1 MVTVDDEL
9 ATPGRAGGT
18 RWHLPY
24 PVVVFLAIAAVLFVW
39 VWFSVQFLD
48 RHPQYPIAPASFTGS
63 GFFEGWF
70 RFDGGWYRY
79 IADNGYFFTDLNTQ
93 SPVAFFPG
101 YPLAVRAVD
110 LVVRDTVLAA
120 ILVTFACGLSA
131 SVLFFDWTRKLLGDA
146 TARVALLVMLLYP
159 FAFYLFGAVY
169 GDALFLVATLGAF
182 WLFERD
188 QPVLAGLAGAVATAT
203 RPLGIAVVVGL
214 VVLTVARH
222 GGVRGWRTLRP
233 RDAGVLLSA
242 SGLAGWVAYLWTSF
256 GDPLLFSKI
265 QGAQGWDQAD
275 GPDTW
280 FKAAFF
286 DRLPHLPFWLS
297 DSVAGSNTHNAHPWT
312 ESAYTLG
319 LILQAVALLAALAL
333 VPLVIRRLGWGYGA
347 FVLTLLVIP
356 LLGTKDFQGV
366 GRYVLAAF
374 PCFAV
379 AGQLLAPRRSVRLG
393 WFVVSAGLLLLLSSG
408 YARGY
413 YVG

>member
-1 MVTVDDEL
+1 
-9 ATPGRAGGT
+9 
-18 RWHLPY
+18 
-24 PVVVFLAIAAVLFVW
+24 
-39 VWFSVQFLD
+39 
-48 RHPQYPIAPASFTGS
+48 
-63 GFFEGWF
+63 
-70 RFDGGWYRY
+70 
-79 IADNGYFFTDLNTQ
+79 
-93 SPVAFFPG
+93 
-101 YPLAVRAVD
+101 
-110 LVVRDTVLAA
+110 
-120 ILVTFACGLSA
+120 
-131 SVLFFDWTRKLLGDA
+131 LGDA

-169 GDALFLVATLGAF
+169 GDALFLLATIGAF

-203 RPLGIAVVVGL
+203 RPLGIAVVLGL

-222 GGVRGWRTLRP
+222 GGIRGWRTLRL
-233 RDAGVLLSA
+233 RDAGVLLSV
-242 SGLAGWVAYLWTSF
+242 SGLIGWVTYLWTSF
-256 GDPLLFSKI
+256 DDPLLFSKI

-280 FKAAFF
+280 FKFAFF
-286 DRLPHLPFWLS
+286 ERLPRLPFWLS
-297 DSVAGSNTHNAHPWT
+297 DSIAGSNTHDAQPWT
-312 ESAYTLG
+312 QSAYTLG
-319 LILQAVALLAALAL
+319 LMLQAVALLAALAL
-333 VPLVIRRLGWGYGA
+333 VPFVVRRLGWGYGA

-379 AGQLLAPRRSVRLG
+379 AGHLLVGRRPIRIG
-393 WFVVSAGLLLLLSSG
+393 WLVASAGLLLLLSSA